1 MTRGHIRRILVLVV
15 GLIYSALVWPLGSD
29 LWHSHWLVGMQGNDC
44 EPMFLSFLVGLG
56 FFLLLAV
63 RKPSEHRSLIIF
75 AAWNSLFHASVMAV
89 ETVEAWSHGVHR
101 DYTDVVISLGIG
113 GVLLAA
119 IPAKEPRSGL
129 SDEWDLRCPFSRFLS
144 LGRGSPA
151 GSNTSNLKTRW
162 RSWSG

>member
-101 DYTDVVISLGIG
+101 DYTDVVISLWIG

-129 SDEWDLRCPFSRFLS
+129 SD
-144 LGRGSPA
+144 A
-151 GSNTSNLKTRW
+151 KK
-162 RSWSG
+162 